1 MNIQI
6 SERVILDNDG
16 LEQIRV
22 SYTNICN
29 ATCLSICSGSD
40 SCNRGHVHF
49 SGKQLSELID
59 VLQKF
64 LEERGAE

>member
-22 SYTNICN
+22 SYTN
-29 ATCLSICSGSD
+29 TCLSICSGYD

-64 LEERGAE
+64 LEERGAA

>member
-22 SYTNICN
+22 SYER
-29 ATCLSICSGSD
+29 TCISICSGYHS
-40 SCNRGHVHF
+40 SNRGHVHF
-49 SGKQLSELID
+49 SGKQLYELIQI
-59 VLQKF
+59 LQQF
-64 LEERGAE
+64 DNERGES

>member
-6 SERVILDNDG
+6 SERIILDNDG

-22 SYTNICN
+22 NYTN
-29 ATCLSICSGSD
+29 TCLSICSGYG

-49 SGKQLSELID
+49 SCEQLSELID
-59 VLQKF
+59 VLQIF
-64 LEERGAE
+64 LEERGAA

>member
-22 SYTNICN
+22 SYERS
-29 ATCLSICSGSD
+29 CLSICSGYHS
-40 SCNRGHVHF
+40 NNTGHIVF
-49 SGKQLSELID
+49 DAKQLSELIN
-59 VLQKF
+59 VLQVF
-64 LEERGAE
+64 LKERGEA

>member
-16 LEQIRV
+16 HEQIRV
-22 SYTNICN
+22 SYTN
-29 ATCLSICSGSD
+29 TCLSICSGYD

-59 VLQKF
+59 VLQIF
-64 LEERGAE
+64 LKERGAE